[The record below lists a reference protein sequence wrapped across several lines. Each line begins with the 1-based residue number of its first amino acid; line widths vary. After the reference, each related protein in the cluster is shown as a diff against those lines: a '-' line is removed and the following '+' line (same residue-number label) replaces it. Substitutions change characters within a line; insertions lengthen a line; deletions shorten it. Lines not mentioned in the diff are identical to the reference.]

1 MMDLKKAAKAVRKE
15 KNLFMKENPNSPLTS
30 YQKKLFKKLR
40 YFPYDPNYRFEGSIE
55 EFEDQA
61 EIEIATN
68 KGEMRK
74 YRLFGKF
81 SFELKGQQLV
91 LRIFQSLD
99 GSLFFVPFADVTSG
113 KETYGAGRYVE
124 LEKKAGKKWVLDLNY
139 AYNPYCAYNDK
150 WICPLVPPINR
161 LAIRVEA
168 GEKTFEE

>member
-1 MMDLKKAAKAVRKE
+1 MNMKKAAKAVRKE
-15 KNLFMKENPNSPLTS
+15 KNLFMKKDRNSPLTS

-40 YFPYDPNYRFEGSIE
+40 YFPYDPKYRFEGSIE
-55 EFEDQA
+55 EFEDKA

-81 SFELKGQQLV
+81 SFEVNGQQLV
-91 LRIFQSLD
+91 LHIFQSLD
-99 GSLFFVPFADVTSG
+99 GDFFFVPFVDGTSG
-113 KETYGAGRYVE
+113 KETYGAGRYAE
-124 LEKKAGKKWVLDLNY
+124 LEEIAPQKWVLDLNY

-168 GEKTFEE
+168 GEKTFAE